1 MYIVTAYRHFLLALL
16 TAALPSQNK
25 QSYLPNS
32 ITRDAS
38 RARRRKER
46 RRTSRRRDLKRIYG
60 KQRRIAWKAAIEEE
74 ATCHFS
80 EWPAPIWLGPR
91 PRVWR
96 SKAHFLF
103 WICVFLCVEMV
114 SSAPYSIAKR
124 DSGVFLVWICVF
136 LCGIAFAALGLR
148 RWLSP
153 SPLAAAATVV
163 GPSVLSKQELH
174 NGDDAIDVG
183 CLRGGGGSGFFGT
196 TTPTTKIRTTK
207 TTRDS
212 CSFAFGHG
220 IRLPFVVVL
229 RPTTRLLAD
238 TPTLLGS
245 GFVLFDLSSGQVE
258 HCTKSRM
265 WK

>member
-1 MYIVTAYRHFLLALL
+1 MYMVAAYRHFLLALL

-46 RRTSRRRDLKRIYG
+46 RRTSRRRDLKNIYG

-124 DSGVFLVWICVF
+124 DSGAFLVWICVF
-136 LCGIAFAALGLR
+136 LCGVAFAALGLR

-174 NGDDAIDVG
+174 NG
-183 CLRGGGGSGFFGT
+183 
-196 TTPTTKIRTTK
+196 
-207 TTRDS
+207 
-212 CSFAFGHG
+212 
-220 IRLPFVVVL
+220 VVCVL
-229 RPTTRLLAD
+229 RSSAA
-238 TPTLLGS
+238 LGI
-245 GFVLFDLSSGQVE
+245 E
-258 HCTKSRM
+258 
-265 WK
+265 

>member
-1 MYIVTAYRHFLLALL
+1 MYIVAAYRHFLLALL

-46 RRTSRRRDLKRIYG
+46 RRTSRRRDLKKIYG

-80 EWPAPIWLGPR
+80 EWAAPIWLGPR

-103 WICVFLCVEMV
+103 WICVFLC
-114 SSAPYSIAKR
+114 
-124 DSGVFLVWICVF
+124 GV
-136 LCGIAFAALGLR
+136 AFAALGLR

-163 GPSVLSKQELH
+163 GPSVLSKRELH
-174 NGDDAIDVG
+174 NG
-183 CLRGGGGSGFFGT
+183 
-196 TTPTTKIRTTK
+196 
-207 TTRDS
+207 
-212 CSFAFGHG
+212 
-220 IRLPFVVVL
+220 VVCVL
-229 RPTTRLLAD
+229 R
-238 TPTLLGS
+238 
-245 GFVLFDLSSGQVE
+245 SSAKRIREV
-258 HCTKSRM
+258 HVFFY
-265 WK
+265 

>member
-1 MYIVTAYRHFLLALL
+1 MYIVAAYRHFLLALL

-46 RRTSRRRDLKRIYG
+46 RRTSRRRDLKNIYG

-124 DSGVFLVWICVF
+124 DSGAFLVWICAF
-136 LCGIAFAALGLR
+136 LCGVAFAALGLR

-163 GPSVLSKQELH
+163 GPSVLSKRELH
-174 NGDDAIDVG
+174 NG
-183 CLRGGGGSGFFGT
+183 
-196 TTPTTKIRTTK
+196 
-207 TTRDS
+207 
-212 CSFAFGHG
+212 
-220 IRLPFVVVL
+220 VVCVL
-229 RPTTRLLAD
+229 RSSAKRIREVH
-238 TPTLLGS
+238 
-245 GFVLFDLSSGQVE
+245 VLFLIKKG
-258 HCTKSRM
+258 
-265 WK
+265 

>member
-1 MYIVTAYRHFLLALL
+1 MYIVAAYRHFLLALL

-46 RRTSRRRDLKRIYG
+46 RRTSCRRDLKKIYG
-60 KQRRIAWKAAIEEE
+60 KQRRIAWKATIEEE

-124 DSGVFLVWICVF
+124 DSGAFLLWI
-136 LCGIAFAALGLR
+136 
-148 RWLSP
+148 
-153 SPLAAAATVV
+153 
-163 GPSVLSKQELH
+163 
-174 NGDDAIDVG
+174 
-183 CLRGGGGSGFFGT
+183 
-196 TTPTTKIRTTK
+196 
-207 TTRDS
+207 
-212 CSFAFGHG
+212 
-220 IRLPFVVVL
+220 FVVV
-229 RPTTRLLAD
+229 P
-238 TPTLLGS
+238 G
-245 GFVLFDLSSGQVE
+245 
-258 HCTKSRM
+258 
-265 WK
+265 